1 MIIAAGLSP
10 AWQQILEVTSLE
22 TGEVNRCQSAQWTS
36 SGKVINVG
44 IAVRHLGTPCETIYP
59 AGGFARELISNEL
72 EQLGVSSC
80 VIPQQTPTR
89 VCTTILDRSTGKTT
103 ELVENAQPIT
113 TEELAAFKTEYLKHL
128 KSAQVVVLTGSLPAG
143 TPSSFYRD
151 LIAETHCPVILDARG
166 PELEAALEEKP
177 FLVKPNHEELERTLM
192 TELADTEALI
202 KGMQEINERGATW
215 VVISQ
220 GKDTLWATSREHV
233 YCFTPARAE
242 VVNPIACGDS
252 LAAGIAVALHRGKPV
267 PDAIRRGMAAAA
279 DNLTQLLPARL
290 SETRM
295 QTFYDQIEVEQI
307 A

>member
-10 AWQQILEVTSLE
+10 AWQQILEVNTLQ

-44 IAVRHLGTPCETIYP
+44 IAVRHLGTPCETIFP
-59 AGGFARELISNEL
+59 AGGFARDQIAAEL
-72 EQLGVSSC
+72 EQLGVSAHLLA
-80 VIPQQTPTR
+80 QQTPTR
-89 VCTTILDRSTGKTT
+89 VCTTILDRSTNQTT

-113 TEELAAFKTEYLKHL
+113 ESELADFQAAYLSYL

-143 TPSSFYRD
+143 TPATLYRD
-151 LIAETHCPVILDARG
+151 LIRETHCPVILDARG
-166 PELEAALEEKP
+166 PELEAALSEEP

-192 TELADTEALI
+192 TELPDTDSLI
-202 KGMQEINERGATW
+202 QGMQEINARGATW

-233 YCFTPARAE
+233 YRFTPATAE

-252 LAAGIAVALHRGKPV
+252 LAAGIAVDLHRGKPV
-267 PDAIRRGMAAAA
+267 PDAIRWGMAAAA

-290 SETRM
+290 SATRM
-295 QTFYDQIEVEQI
+295 QDFYDRIEVEQI

>member
-10 AWQQILEVTSLE
+10 AWQQILEVNSLQ

-44 IAVRHLGTPCETIYP
+44 IAVRHLGTPCETIFP
-59 AGGFARELISNEL
+59 AGGFARELIAAEL
-72 EQLGVSSC
+72 EQLGVSC
-80 VIPQQTPTR
+80 RVLPQQSPTR
-89 VCTTILDRSTGKTT
+89 VCTTILDRSTNQTT
-103 ELVENAQPIT
+103 ELVENAQPV
-113 TEELAAFKTEYLKHL
+113 TEAELAEFRSEYLRHL

-143 TPSSFYRD
+143 TPSTFYRD
-151 LIAETHCPVILDARG
+151 LLIETHCPVILDARG
-166 PELEAALEEKP
+166 PELEAALDEEP

-192 TELADTEALI
+192 TELPDTDSLI
-202 KGMQEINERGATW
+202 QGMQEINGRGATW

-233 YCFTPARAE
+233 YRFTPATAE

-252 LAAGIAVALHRGKPV
+252 LAAGIAVGVHRGKPV
-267 PDAIRRGMAAAA
+267 PEAIRWGMAAAA

-290 SETRM
+290 CEKRM
-295 QTFYDQIEVEQI
+295 QAFFDQIEVEQI